1 MMVNGKKTNQT
12 VKENKHSQ
20 KVTVMKDISKMVIKM
35 DQEHLHGQMD

>member
-1 MMVNGKKTNQT
+1 MMVNGKKANQT

-20 KVTVMKDISKMVIKM
+20 KVTVMKDISKMVTKM